1 MSSFSCFVVG
11 NGVLT
16 LNCLEILLRKN
27 CQVLG
32 VYSTDNSLQKWSEE
46 HKITHTA
53 SRTIFHKTLLGF
65 GYDYLFSINNIQW
78 IIPEDVIAGAK
89 KATINYHDAP
99 LPKYAG
105 LYATTWALLN
115 GETEYAVT
123 WHEVSAEIDAGRIF
137 KQTSVPILADDTVF
151 NLNLRCFDAAV
162 NSFGELVEELVIDVA
177 KPYPQDL
184 SQRSY
189 FSPSDR
195 PEAASVISYDVS
207 SKDICNLVK
216 ALDFGPTHNELGLPK
231 TWLPG
236 GVIVVGA
243 ARSIASDYG
252 TPGQVLKLDDQGMCV
267 ATIDGAVQLSGF
279 STLNGK
285 DISLAQLQA
294 DYGVRVSDILPTI
307 NTKIRK
313 AITERNAVLC
323 RHEPAWAKRLMQL
336 AAFRHPYLR
345 LATSGQ
351 KPDISMHR
359 YSILSLTAQVTAKSL
374 LSMFAAYC
382 ARLTTETEFDLGLQT
397 DAQRSIAPE
406 IFAQRVPI
414 PVQTQVNESFHDFQR
429 RFEIA
434 LDDTARLGSF
444 RHTLLRRYPQ
454 LHGDGNGGGDD
465 NFLPVAI
472 ALVAS
477 PDQLDWHSLGASIAL
492 VAYEDGTLPE
502 LVHTGSLNNTD
513 SKAIVQQL
521 QTLITACIE
530 DPQQSLHQLPLLSI
544 AQQQR
549 ILVDWN
555 DTAEPFPT
563 DKCIHDLFAKQV
575 ERTPDAVAVAFQDR
589 ELTYRELN
597 TQANQLAHYLQLQ
610 GVGPDVIV
618 GLQIERSLEMM
629 IGLLAIHKAGGAY
642 LPLDPDFPADRLA
655 FMVEDSQAIVI
666 LTQAKL
672 APDPRLLQE
681 VGDLK
686 IIPIDTLWAEIS
698 QQPTTN
704 PHSGVKPENLSYV
717 IYTSGSTGKPKG
729 VMVEHRN
736 VANFFTGMDA
746 VIDHEPPG
754 VWLAVTSL
762 SFDISVLELF
772 WTLARGFKVVI
783 YNPKQERQQS
793 KSQQP
798 IAVNKLQH
806 TDFSIFYF
814 SSHEQGQDAAEKY
827 RLLFEGAKFADANG
841 FKAVWTPERHFHA
854 FGGLFPNPVV
864 SSAAIATTTK
874 NIQIRAGSCVSPLHN
889 TVRLTEDWSL
899 VDNFS
904 HGRVGISFGA
914 GWQPNDFILS
924 PQTFENRKEIM
935 FQQIEEVQAL
945 WRGETLPYPNG
956 KGEIIEVQTL
966 PRPIQPT
973 LPVWITAAGNPETFQ
988 MAGARGFNILTHLL
1002 GQSLD
1007 ELAAKIATYRQAYT
1021 ETGHSGAGIVSLMI
1035 HTFVGASDDIVKEI
1049 VRQPMRQYLASSLDL
1064 IKLAAWSFPTFKQ
1077 KTTNDKGQFAV
1088 SHLSDPDM
1096 AEVLDFSFERYFET
1110 SGLFGTVDTCLQMVD
1125 RIKAIGVNEIACLID
1140 YGVDTDTV
1148 LSQLPLL
1155 NELKTR
1161 ANYQEREQGIGN
1173 REEGTGN
1180 REQGKIESIADLI
1193 KRHQVTHLQCTPS
1206 MAGLLMAETANHEAM
1221 GQLRQMMV
1229 GGEAL
1234 TEALANQLQQII
1246 PGQIHNLYGPTET
1259 TIWSTTHTL
1268 AEVDGIVPLGR
1279 PIANTEL
1286 YILDKNQ
1293 QPVPVGVPGELYIGG
1308 KGVTRGYLHRPK
1320 LTQERFVPNPFSND
1334 ATARLYRTGDLVRY
1348 QRDGNVEFLGRMDF
1362 QVKVRG
1368 HRIELGEIETILSR
1382 HEAVREAVIILRE
1395 DIPGDQRLVAYL
1407 LPQPGLQP
1415 SPATMR
1421 AYLLSLL
1428 PEYMVPSNFVVLEKF
1443 PLTPNHKV
1451 DRKAL
1456 PAPLLVVQAEDSVNT
1471 TIPKNDI
1478 EQTLMEIW
1486 QKVLQIPQVGTQ
1498 DNFFHLGGN
1507 SLVAVRLIKEVLSA
1521 FNVDLPLISLFE
1533 SPTIADLAKQISAL
1547 NFANKS
1553 HDLQVDLMAISR

>member
-336 AAFRHPYLR
+336 AAFRHPYLP

-414 PVQTQVNESFHDFQR
+414 PVQTQVNESFHDFQQ
-429 RFEIA
+429 RFEKA
-434 LDDTARLGSF
+434 LDDAVRLGSF

-477 PDQLDWHSLGASIAL
+477 PDQLDWHSLGASMAF

-521 QTLITACIE
+521 QSLITACLE

-555 DTAEPFPT
+555 DTTQPLPT

-597 TQANQLAHYLQLQ
+597 TQANRLAHYLQLQ

-618 GLQIERSLEMM
+618 GLKIERSLEMM

-642 LPLDPDFPADRLA
+642 LPLDPDFPAD
-655 FMVEDSQAIVI
+655 I
-666 LTQAKL
+666 
-672 APDPRLLQE
+672 
-681 VGDLK
+681 
-686 IIPIDTLWAEIS
+686 W
-698 QQPTTN
+698 
-704 PHSGVKPENLSYV
+704 LS
-717 IYTSGSTGKPKG
+717 
-729 VMVEHRN
+729 
-736 VANFFTGMDA
+736 
-746 VIDHEPPG
+746 
-754 VWLAVTSL
+754 W
-762 SFDISVLELF
+762 
-772 WTLARGFKVVI
+772 
-783 YNPKQERQQS
+783 
-793 KSQQP
+793 
-798 IAVNKLQH
+798 
-806 TDFSIFYF
+806 
-814 SSHEQGQDAAEKY
+814 
-827 RLLFEGAKFADANG
+827 
-841 FKAVWTPERHFHA
+841 
-854 FGGLFPNPVV
+854 
-864 SSAAIATTTK
+864 
-874 NIQIRAGSCVSPLHN
+874 
-889 TVRLTEDWSL
+889 
-899 VDNFS
+899 
-904 HGRVGISFGA
+904 
-914 GWQPNDFILS
+914 
-924 PQTFENRKEIM
+924 
-935 FQQIEEVQAL
+935 
-945 WRGETLPYPNG
+945 
-956 KGEIIEVQTL
+956 
-966 PRPIQPT
+966 
-973 LPVWITAAGNPETFQ
+973 
-988 MAGARGFNILTHLL
+988 
-1002 GQSLD
+1002 
-1007 ELAAKIATYRQAYT
+1007 
-1021 ETGHSGAGIVSLMI
+1021 
-1035 HTFVGASDDIVKEI
+1035 
-1049 VRQPMRQYLASSLDL
+1049 
-1064 IKLAAWSFPTFKQ
+1064 
-1077 KTTNDKGQFAV
+1077 
-1088 SHLSDPDM
+1088 
-1096 AEVLDFSFERYFET
+1096 
-1110 SGLFGTVDTCLQMVD
+1110 
-1125 RIKAIGVNEIACLID
+1125 
-1140 YGVDTDTV
+1140 
-1148 LSQLPLL
+1148 
-1155 NELKTR
+1155 
-1161 ANYQEREQGIGN
+1161 
-1173 REEGTGN
+1173 
-1180 REQGKIESIADLI
+1180 
-1193 KRHQVTHLQCTPS
+1193 
-1206 MAGLLMAETANHEAM
+1206 
-1221 GQLRQMMV
+1221 
-1229 GGEAL
+1229 
-1234 TEALANQLQQII
+1234 
-1246 PGQIHNLYGPTET
+1246 
-1259 TIWSTTHTL
+1259 
-1268 AEVDGIVPLGR
+1268 
-1279 PIANTEL
+1279 
-1286 YILDKNQ
+1286 
-1293 QPVPVGVPGELYIGG
+1293 
-1308 KGVTRGYLHRPK
+1308 
-1320 LTQERFVPNPFSND
+1320 
-1334 ATARLYRTGDLVRY
+1334 
-1348 QRDGNVEFLGRMDF
+1348 
-1362 QVKVRG
+1362 
-1368 HRIELGEIETILSR
+1368 
-1382 HEAVREAVIILRE
+1382 
-1395 DIPGDQRLVAYL
+1395 
-1407 LPQPGLQP
+1407 
-1415 SPATMR
+1415 
-1421 AYLLSLL
+1421 
-1428 PEYMVPSNFVVLEKF
+1428 
-1443 PLTPNHKV
+1443 
-1451 DRKAL
+1451 
-1456 PAPLLVVQAEDSVNT
+1456 
-1471 TIPKNDI
+1471 
-1478 EQTLMEIW
+1478 
-1486 QKVLQIPQVGTQ
+1486 
-1498 DNFFHLGGN
+1498 
-1507 SLVAVRLIKEVLSA
+1507 
-1521 FNVDLPLISLFE
+1521 
-1533 SPTIADLAKQISAL
+1533 
-1547 NFANKS
+1547 
-1553 HDLQVDLMAISR
+1553 